1 MGQLVIED
9 NIPIKVRR
17 EWSEAGYYE
26 NRDLFPLLVE
36 RAEKHPEL
44 EAVIDVEARLT
55 FAELVGRATSVAA
68 ALASHGVAPGEVVGV
83 QLENGCRAAVVDAA
97 VAALGCVCLPY
108 PPSLRAQD
116 VLSLLRRSG
125 AVAVVASGKGDDETV
140 PMMQTLLGEL
150 PDLRVVFVIDAH
162 LPGTVS
168 LAKVIDETS
177 TTVWEGPPPDPNRV
191 ARIAVT
197 SGTEAEP
204 KMLAVSP
211 NVLSALALGQAAVT
225 APRPG
230 WRHLFLC
237 PMGAPLGMYA
247 LWGTV
252 VFNDGTLIVASE
264 FAPPAVLSLI
274 ARDRATHITGVPT
287 HYQMLVDC
295 AEITATDVTSLENVV
310 SAGAGASPALVRNIR
325 SRLCRSFAQAYG
337 ASEGLATFCVPGD
350 PPEKIETTVGRP
362 IPAVC
367 SIRVVGPDGKDV
379 PSGDEGEI
387 WGRGPFAPLG
397 YVGGDQSAA
406 SNRTADGWVKSGDL
420 GMLDED
426 GYLQIVG
433 RIKDIIVRGGFNISA
448 RKVEDQLA
456 EHPSI
461 RAVACVGV
469 PDDRLGEIVCACL
482 ELRAGAPA
490 PSVQD
495 LGRFLLAR
503 GVTKNHLPERVEV
516 VEQLPLGPGGKVLK
530 RVLRERMSV
539 STHA

>member
-1 MGQLVIED
+1 
-9 NIPIKVRR
+9 
-17 EWSEAGYYE
+17 
-26 NRDLFPLLVE
+26 
-36 RAEKHPEL
+36 
-44 EAVIDVEARLT
+44 
-55 FAELVGRATSVAA
+55 
-68 ALASHGVAPGEVVGV
+68 
-83 QLENGCRAAVVDAA
+83 
-97 VAALGCVCLPY
+97 
-108 PPSLRAQD
+108 
-116 VLSLLRRSG
+116 
-125 AVAVVASGKGDDETV
+125 
-140 PMMQTLLGEL
+140 
-150 PDLRVVFVIDAH
+150 
-162 LPGTVS
+162 
-168 LAKVIDETS
+168 
-177 TTVWEGPPPDPNRV
+177 
-191 ARIAVT
+191 
-197 SGTEAEP
+197 
-204 KMLAVSP
+204 
-211 NVLSALALGQAAVT
+211 
-225 APRPG
+225 
-230 WRHLFLC
+230 
-237 PMGAPLGMYA
+237 MGAPLGMYA